1 MNGYYSPPSR
11 LPRSLATLVT
21 FTLLLAAVVAAAW
34 RAAAPASAA
43 TSTTVVS
50 VGSGRCLT
58 VTGGSATAGAGA
70 ELWDCN
76 GQSGQQW
83 DLTAAGELRVFN
95 DSMCLDAYQ
104 KQTAPGTK
112 IDIWSCN
119 GGSNQ
124 QWRVNADGTI
134 TGAQSGLCLDATSN
148 GTASGT
154 AIELLTCTA
163 AANQKWTTNAGG
175 GTGSGHTGQVSD
187 TDIAYVGRWDTSSTV
202 ATAHW
207 AGAYL
212 QTAFTGASVKVRTR
226 NAVSFYASID
236 GGSYVY
242 YSGVSGTVNLT
253 PKPLTTATHTLRIEY
268 SSGDLAFEGLVLDS
282 GAHTVAPNV
291 PSGLLEFVGDSIT
304 AGAKDP
310 RLALDAYGWKTGE
323 LLHLRHTQIARA
335 GYCLVGQSGCVGQA
349 TQFFD
354 TDSTGSV
361 PWDFS
366 RHQATAVI
374 INLGTNDLGH
384 SVSNAQFQSSYITFL
399 ANVRAKYPNA
409 AIFVME
415 TFKQWYVNETK
426 AAVAARNGA
435 SDAKVYYVDTTGWLT
450 SSDYVDGTHP
460 TAQGHTIIANHL
472 APIIA
477 AKI

>member
-1 MNGYYSPPSR
+1 MNGYYSPPGRIS
-11 LPRSLATLVT
+11 RSLATLAA
-21 FTLLLAAVVAAAW
+21 FTLLLTALVAAAW
-34 RAAAPASAA
+34 QVAAPASAA
-43 TSTTVVS
+43 TSTTVVGA
-50 VGSGRCLT
+50 GSGRCLT

-70 ELWDCN
+70 ELWDCD

-95 DSMCLDAYQ
+95 DTMCLDAYQ

-134 TGAQSGLCLDATSN
+134 IGAQSGLCLDATSN
-148 GTASGT
+148 GTANGT
-154 AIELLTCTA
+154 GIELWTCTGGS
-163 AANQKWTTNAGG
+163 NQKWTTDSG
-175 GTGSGHTGQVSD
+175 GTGSGYTGQVSD
-187 TDIAYVGRWDTSSTV
+187 TNIAYVGRWDTSSTV

-212 QTAFTGASVKVRTR
+212 QTAFTGTSVKVRTR

-236 GGSYVY
+236 GGSYVS
-242 YSGVSGTVNLT
+242 YSSVSGTVNLT
-253 PKPLTTATHTLRIEY
+253 PKLLTSATHTLRIEY

-282 GAHTVAPNV
+282 GAYTVAPGV

-304 AGAKDP
+304 AGAEDP
-310 RLALDAYGWKTGE
+310 RGALDAYGWKTGE
-323 LLHLRHTQIARA
+323 QLHLRHTQIARA
-335 GYCLVGQSGCVGQA
+335 GYCLVAASGCVGQD

-366 RHQATAVI
+366 RYHASAVI

-384 SVSNAQFQSSYITFL
+384 SVSSSTFQSAYTSFL
-399 ANVRAKYPNA
+399 RNIRAKYPNA

-426 AAVAARNGA
+426 AAVSARNSAG
-435 SDAKVYYVDTTGWLT
+435 DAKVYYVDTTGWLT

>member
-1 MNGYYSPPSR
+1 MNAYYSPPGRIS
-11 LPRSLATLVT
+11 RSLATLAT
-21 FTLLLAAVVAAAW
+21 FTLLLTALVAAAW
-34 RAAAPASAA
+34 QAAVPASAA
-43 TSTTVVS
+43 TSTTVVGA
-50 VGSGRCLT
+50 GSGRCLT

-70 ELWDCN
+70 ELWDCD

-134 TGAQSGLCLDATSN
+134 TGAQSGLCLDAASN
-148 GTASGT
+148 GTANGT
-154 AIELLTCTA
+154 GIELWTCTGGS
-163 AANQKWTTNAGG
+163 NQKWTTDSG

-187 TDIAYVGRWDTSSTV
+187 TNIAYVGRWDTSSTV

-212 QTAFTGASVKVRTR
+212 QTAFTGTSVKVRTR

-236 GGSYVY
+236 GGSYVS
-242 YSGVSGTVNLT
+242 YSSVSGTVNLT
-253 PKPLTTATHTLRIEY
+253 PKLLTSATHTLRIEY
-268 SSGDLAFEGLVLDS
+268 SSGDLAFEGLVLAS
-282 GAHTVAPNV
+282 GAYTVAPSV

-310 RLALDAYGWKTGE
+310 RGALDAYGWKTGE
-323 LLHLRHTQIARA
+323 QLHLRHTQIARA
-335 GYCLVGQSGCVGQA
+335 GYCLVAASGCVGQD

-366 RHQATAVI
+366 RYQASAVI

-384 SVSNAQFQSSYITFL
+384 SVSSSTFQSAYISFL
-399 ANVRAKYPNA
+399 RNIRAKYPNA

-426 AAVAARNGA
+426 AAVSARNSAG
-435 SDAKVYYVDTTGWLT
+435 DAKVYYVDTTGWLT

-477 AKI
+477 TKI